1 MPVLVVCLL
10 RVVFD
15 AIRYVSLSSVGEH
28 DKAQEH
34 LEDKDNAAFVLV
46 CLLHVF
52 YIHFDLE
59 IIDKLNVI
67 SIGESMMC
75 Y

>member
-1 MPVLVVCLL
+1 MPVLVVCL
-10 RVVFD
+10 RAVFD
-15 AIRYVSLSSVGEH
+15 ARGYVSLSSVGEH

-46 CLLHVF
+46 CLLHVL